1 MWTKKERVLAVLNG
15 EFADRPPISAWRH
28 FIEKEH
34 SGVEL
39 FVETMLDWHKKY
51 DWDYVKLQPRASY
64 YEEAWGG
71 QFDFDN
77 YEGVLPKCVKG
88 PVGCADDLEKI
99 TVLPGDSGPFAEQI
113 QAVKAIQEGVTDG
126 APVFQTMMC
135 PTSILQKLCAVN
147 PIGRYRAASR
157 DDRMVT
163 LMHEHPELIHRVL
176 KNITATM
183 ADYSRQ
189 LIDNGLFGVF
199 YGATGLSRSTYL
211 TKEEWEEFVKPYDL
225 EMMEALKPCKIMVH
239 ACGLEVNPEYFANY
253 PIDILHWPES
263 ATGNP
268 ALDSSPQW
276 LNPSITPMGGCDER
290 LFGQHKADEI
300 GAATRDTLKRM
311 KNIPFILAPD
321 CSLALNTYD
330 DELRAFIAAVHEKV

>member
-1 MWTKKERVLAVLNG
+1 MWTKKERVEAVLNG
-15 EFADRPPISAWRH
+15 EKADRPPVSAWRH

-34 SGVEL
+34 SGVEI
-39 FVETMLDWHKKY
+39 FAGSMLDWHKTY

-71 QFDFDN
+71 QFDYDN

-88 PVGCADDLEKI
+88 PVSCAEDLEKI
-99 TVLPGDSGPFAEQI
+99 TVLPGDHGTFGEQI
-113 QAVKAIQEGVTDG
+113 QAVKAVQDGLTDG
-126 APVFQTMMC
+126 APVFQTIMC

-157 DDRMVT
+157 DDLMVT
-163 LMHEHPELIHRVL
+163 LMHDQPDLVHRTL
-176 KNITATM
+176 KNITATL
-183 ADYSRQ
+183 ADYSKRMTDQ
-189 LIDNGLFGVF
+189 GLYGIF

-225 EMMEALKPCKIMVH
+225 ELMEALKPCRIMVH
-239 ACGLEVNPEYFANY
+239 ACGLEVNPEYFAQY

-268 ALDSSPQW
+268 SLDSAPQW
-276 LNPSITPMGGCDER
+276 LDKSITPMGGCDER
-290 LFGQHKADEI
+290 LFGQHKAEEI
-300 GAATRDTLKRM
+300 AAATRNTLKRM
-311 KNIPFILAPD
+311 ENIPFMLAPD

-330 DELRAFIAAVHEKV
+330 DELRAFITAAHENK